1 MMSLLKTTAAA
12 VILLA
17 GIGSAAAQAVIELSP
32 EQRTTVYQTIVKERV
47 RTPPPPDWRVGV
59 GIEVPT
65 AVELYDVPPSV
76 TVAPV
81 RRYRYTVVN
90 DQVVLVDP
98 TTRRVIQI
106 IGE

>member
-12 VILLA
+12 AILLA
-17 GIGSAAAQAVIELSP
+17 GIGSVAAQAVIELSP

-47 RTPPPPDWRVGV
+47 RTPPPPDWSVGV

-76 TVAPV
+76 AVAPL